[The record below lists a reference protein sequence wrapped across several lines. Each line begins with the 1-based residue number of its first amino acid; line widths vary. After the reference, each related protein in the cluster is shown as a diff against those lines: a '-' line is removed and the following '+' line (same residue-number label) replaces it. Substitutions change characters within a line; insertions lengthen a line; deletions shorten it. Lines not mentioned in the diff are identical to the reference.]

1 MKKRRIMVPIILL
14 ALACPVIP
22 GFDSGLKVR
31 CYTVESD
38 AVQAPVRVALISDL
52 HSCGYGENQ
61 RELIDA
67 VDSQNPDLVL
77 MTGDIFDDELP
88 DDNTEQFLHGVG
100 KRYPCYYVTGN
111 HEHWSGSGAF
121 LEKMDILKKCGVHRL
136 SGVCETVSVRGTA
149 INLCGVDDPEAS
161 FTASAD
167 SARDTVSF
175 LQQIDQV
182 RKASENGNYT
192 ILLSHRPEF
201 FELYAAQGFDLA
213 LCGHA
218 HGGQFRIP
226 GILNGLYAPNQ
237 GFFPKYAGGDTGFG
251 IPNVGK
257 AAAKTIMKRFSSITD
272 LEEADR
278 ETLMEVDD
286 VGEVSADCIF
296 RFFHDEKNRAMIN
309 RLKSLGVN
317 MEAEETETI
326 DSAVS
331 GKTGA
336 GRSASASGA
345 RPSMRMRL

>member
-22 GFDSGLKVR
+22 GYDSGLKVR

-167 SARDTVSF
+167 PARDTVSF

-237 GFFPKYAGGDTGFG
+237 GFFPKYAGGEYH
-251 IPNVGK
+251 K
-257 AAAKTIMKRFSSITD
+257 KRTVMIVSRG
-272 LEEADR
+272 LAR
-278 ETLMEVDD
+278 ESTRVP
-286 VGEVSADCIF
+286 
-296 RFFHDEKNRAMIN
+296 RFYNRPELVI
-309 RLKSLGVN
+309 
-317 MEAEETETI
+317 I
-326 DSAVS
+326 DIV
-331 GKTGA
+331 
-336 GRSASASGA
+336 
-345 RPSMRMRL
+345 

>member
-88 DDNTEQFLHGVG
+88 DDNTEQFLRGVKLKKFRTVG
-100 KRYPCYYVTGN
+100 KQNRIIPIFRSFSHLIN
-111 HEHWSGSGAF
+111 L
-121 LEKMDILKKCGVHRL
+121 LEKAYRVPCWIRRSGKRGLRVVNPAKIDRRATNRNRFTDAGKPMDPTLLKDIHFFQK
-136 SGVCETVSVRGTA
+136 
-149 INLCGVDDPEAS
+149 
-161 FTASAD
+161 SA
-167 SARDTVSF
+167 AAAPVF
-175 LQQIDQV
+175 MVPGHIV
-182 RKASENGNYT
+182 AWIPFPN
-192 ILLSHRPEF
+192 
-201 FELYAAQGFDLA
+201 AAQGFDLA

-237 GFFPKYAGGDTGFG
+237 GFFPKYAGGEYH
-251 IPNVGK
+251 K
-257 AAAKTIMKRFSSITD
+257 KRTVMIVSRG
-272 LEEADR
+272 LAR
-278 ETLMEVDD
+278 ESTRVP
-286 VGEVSADCIF
+286 
-296 RFFHDEKNRAMIN
+296 RFYNRPELVI
-309 RLKSLGVN
+309 
-317 MEAEETETI
+317 I
-326 DSAVS
+326 DIV
-331 GKTGA
+331 
-336 GRSASASGA
+336 
-345 RPSMRMRL
+345 